1 MSLEEALSMLD
12 KFKGRVDK
20 KVLEKVLNDL
30 LDEYYRSK
38 SVKEAV
44 IVVYAENSTIVKENK
59 ELFNAVARA
68 LEVLSSKLGV
78 PEAISVILSYI

>member
-12 KFKGRVDK
+12 EFKGRVDK

-44 IVVYAENSTIVKENK
+44 IVAYAENSTIVKENR
-59 ELFNAVARA
+59 ELFNAVAKA

-78 PEAISVILSYI
+78 AEAISVILSYI

>member
-1 MSLEEALSMLD
+1 MSLEETLSMLD

-38 SVKEAV
+38 SLKEAV
-44 IVVYAENSTIVKENK
+44 IVAYAENSTIVKENR

-68 LEVLSSKLGV
+68 LEALSSKLGV